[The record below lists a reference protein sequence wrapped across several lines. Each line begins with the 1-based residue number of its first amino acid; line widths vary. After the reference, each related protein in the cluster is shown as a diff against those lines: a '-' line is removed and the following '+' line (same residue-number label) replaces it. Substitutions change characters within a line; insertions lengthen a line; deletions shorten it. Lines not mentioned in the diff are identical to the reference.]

1 MTGPRGDKKC
11 EVWKRSWARML
22 FLSSEY
28 RTKDALE
35 RFGDF
40 RIGGKVICTV
50 KYADDLVLLTEAEL
64 VVQGIIDRLIE
75 LEDAVEWQ

>member
-1 MTGPRGDKKC
+1 
-11 EVWKRSWARML
+11 ML

-28 RTKDALE
+28 CTKDALE

-40 RIGGKVICTV
+40 RIGGKVICTL
-50 KYADDLVLLTEAEL
+50 KYADDLVLLTKAEL